1 MNKYL
6 VATFILLT
14 TALVAGLGYFIFQNQ
29 KLIKTLASP
38 APSAQKAQ
46 VESPNPNKSPS
57 PSPTPPL
64 TKQQLE
70 ENIKD
75 AINSKNL
82 AALETFMTTP
92 TVNFIIM
99 SSECCQPQSPQDAI
113 TQLDYIKDGT
123 PMDFNQQ
130 NETIKNLKA
139 KNSRLTNAYI
149 GISQSAEHL
158 IAFTT
163 SSQNKISQVEVSV
176 SWKLYE
182 Q

>member
-6 VATFILLT
+6 VATFIVLT

-38 APSAQKAQ
+38 SPSAQKAQ
-46 VESPNPNKSPS
+46 VESPTPS
-57 PSPTPPL
+57 L

-75 AINSKNL
+75 AINSKNF
-82 AALETFMTTP
+82 AALETYMTTP

-99 SSECCQPQSPQDAI
+99 SSECCQPQSAQDAI
-113 TQLDYIKDGT
+113 AQLDYIKDGI

-139 KNSRLTNAYI
+139 KNSRLASAYV

-158 IAFTT
+158 VAFTT
-163 SSQNKISQVEVSV
+163 SPQHKISQVEVSV

>member
-1 MNKYL
+1 MSKYL
-6 VATFILLT
+6 VATFILLIA
-14 TALVAGLGYFIFQNQ
+14 ALVVGLGYFIFQNQ

-38 APSAQKAQ
+38 SPSAQKAQ
-46 VESPNPNKSPS
+46 VESPSPNKSPS
-57 PSPTPPL
+57 PSPTPSL

-75 AINSKNL
+75 AINSKNF
-82 AALETFMTTP
+82 AALEGYMTTP
-92 TVNFIIM
+92 SVNFIIM

-139 KNSRLTNAYI
+139 KNSRLANAYV

-158 IAFTT
+158 VAFTT